1 MSTQNSVSK
10 NWKKAKEFLRNLFAK
25 NKKSSIKIV
34 NQISTKHI
42 DIPEPEETVKTS
54 RRWIS
59 NNRQVTNGRSLQKI
73 LLFTDQLGHK
83 HYKHIIHTY

>member
-25 NKKSSIKIV
+25 NKKSSVKIV

-42 DIPEPEETVKTS
+42 DIPEPEETKIGLHI
-54 RRWIS
+54 R
-59 NNRQVTNGRSLQKI
+59 NNRKATKGRSVQNV

-83 HYKHIIHTY
+83 HYKQIRHSY